1 MPKSMTGFARI
12 EQDGSEGKL
21 YAEARSL
28 NSRYLEVSLKL
39 PRNILG
45 QEQRLRE
52 IARRRIKRGRL
63 DVLVKWDRIDQ
74 GFGSPRVN
82 EEAVKWYVDLAQHL
96 RDAYGLKGDMTVE
109 NMMNMKDIVVYEES
123 QVPEDLLVSAFE
135 LLLTKLNEERSKEGA
150 IIKADLLGRVEN
162 IEMLADEIEKRWP
175 QIITKHAQVLREKLM
190 EVVAG
195 PSVDESRILQE
206 MALYMERLDIAEE
219 IVRLKGHLKNFRD
232 TLESTEEVGRK
243 LDFIIQEM
251 GRETNT
257 IGSKSNDLYI
267 SERVVQIKV
276 ETEKMREQAQNV
288 E

>member
-1 MPKSMTGFARI
+1 MPKSMTGFAKT
-12 EQDGSEGKL
+12 EQEGSEGKL

-63 DVLVKWDRIDQ
+63 DVLVRWDRIDQ
-74 GFGSPRVN
+74 GFGSPKVN
-82 EEAVKWYVDLAQHL
+82 EEAIKWYVDLSRHL
-96 RDAYGLKGDMTVE
+96 KETYGLNGDMTVE
-109 NMMNMKDIVVYEES
+109 SIMNMKDIVVYEES
-123 QVPEDLLVSAFE
+123 QVPEDLLVSTFE
-135 LLLTKLNEERSKEGA
+135 LLLNKLNEERDKEGA
-150 IIKADLLGRVEN
+150 MIKADLLERIQK
-162 IEMLADEIEKRWP
+162 IEGLAGQIEKRWP
-175 QIITKHAQVLREKLM
+175 EIITKHAQLLREKVM

-195 PSVDESRILQE
+195 PTVDEARILQE

-232 TLESTEEVGRK
+232 TLDSTEEVGRK

-251 GRETNT
+251 VRETNT

>member
-1 MPKSMTGFARI
+1 MRKSMTGFAKI
-12 EQDGSEGKL
+12 EQESSEGKL

-52 IARRRIKRGRL
+52 IARKRVKRGRL
-63 DVLVKWDRIDQ
+63 DVLIRWDRIDL
-74 GFGSPRVN
+74 GFGSPKVN

-96 RDAYGLKGDMTVE
+96 RDTYGLKGDLTVE
-109 NMMNMKDIVVYEES
+109 NIMDMKDIVVYEET
-123 QVPEDLLVSAFE
+123 QVPEELLVSTFE
-135 LLLTKLNEERSKEGA
+135 LLLAKLNEERGKEGA
-150 IIKADLLGRVEN
+150 LLKADLLGRLEK
-162 IEMLADEIEKRWP
+162 IGTLADEIERRWP
-175 QIITKHAQVLREKLM
+175 QIIDKHARVLREKIE
-190 EVVAG
+190 EVVSG
-195 PSVDESRILQE
+195 PSIDEGRILQE
-206 MALYMERLDIAEE
+206 MAIYMERLDIAEE
-219 IVRLKGHLKNFRD
+219 IVRLKGHLQNFRD
-232 TLESTEEVGRK
+232 TLDSPEEVGRK
-243 LDFIIQEM
+243 LDFIIQEI

-257 IGSKSNDLYI
+257 IGSKANDLYI

>member
-1 MPKSMTGFARI
+1 MPKSMTGFAKV
-12 EQDGSEGKL
+12 EQEGSEGKL

-63 DVLVKWDRIDQ
+63 DVLIRWDRIEQ

-82 EEAVKWYVDLAQHL
+82 EEAVKWYVDLSRHL
-96 RDAYGLKGDMTVE
+96 KETYGLKGEMTVE
-109 NMMNMKDIVVYEES
+109 NIMNMKDIVVYEES
-123 QVPEDLLVSAFE
+123 QVPEDLLVSTFE
-135 LLLTKLNEERSKEGA
+135 LLLEKLNEERAKEGVM
-150 IIKADLLGRVEN
+150 IKTDLLDRVKK
-162 IEMLADEIEKRWP
+162 IGAFADQIEKRWP
-175 QIITKHAQVLREKLM
+175 EIITRHAQTLREKIM
-190 EVVAG
+190 EVVSG
-195 PSVDESRILQE
+195 PTIDEARVLQE
-206 MALYMERLDIAEE
+206 MALYMERVDIAEE

-232 TLESTEEVGRK
+232 TLDSPEEVGRK

-251 GRETNT
+251 VRETNT

>member
-1 MPKSMTGFARI
+1 MTGFARI
-12 EQDGSEGKL
+12 EQESSEGKL

-28 NSRYLEVSLKL
+28 NSRYLEVSLRL

-63 DVLVKWDRIDQ
+63 DVLVRWDRVDQ
-74 GFGSPRVN
+74 GFGSPKVN
-82 EEAVKWYVDLAQHL
+82 EEAIKWYVDLSRHL
-96 RDAYGLKGDMTVE
+96 KDDYGLKGDMTVE

-123 QVPEDLLVSAFE
+123 QVPEDLLVSTFE

-150 IIKADLLGRVEN
+150 MIKTDLLGRVEK
-162 IEMLADEIEKRWP
+162 IETLADQIEKRWP
-175 QIITKHAQVLREKLM
+175 EIITKHAQILREKVM

-195 PSVDESRILQE
+195 PSVDEGRILQE
-206 MALYMERLDIAEE
+206 MTLYMERLDIAEE

-243 LDFIIQEM
+243 LDFIMQEM

>member
-1 MPKSMTGFARI
+1 MTGFAKI
-12 EQDGSEGKL
+12 EQEGSEGKL

-52 IARRRIKRGRL
+52 IARKRIKRGRL
-63 DVLVKWDRIDQ
+63 DVLIRWDRFDQ
-74 GFGSPRVN
+74 GFGSPKVN

-96 RDAYGLKGDMTVE
+96 KDTYGLKGDMTIE
-109 NMMNMKDIVVYEES
+109 NTMNMKDIVVYEES
-123 QVPEDLLVSAFE
+123 QVPEDLLVSTFE
-135 LLLTKLNEERSKEGA
+135 LLLANLNEERSKEGA
-150 IIKADLLGRVEN
+150 LTKADLLGR
-162 IEMLADEIEKRWP
+162 IEKIGILADEIEKRWP
-175 QIITKHAQVLREKLM
+175 EIIDKHAQILREKIE

-195 PSVDESRILQE
+195 PSIDEGRILQE
-206 MALYMERLDIAEE
+206 MAIYMERLDIAEE

-232 TLESTEEVGRK
+232 TLESPEEVGRK
-243 LDFIIQEM
+243 LDFIIQEI

-257 IGSKSNDLYI
+257 IGSKANDLYI

>member
-12 EQDGSEGKL
+12 EQEGNEGKL

-63 DVLVKWDRIDQ
+63 DVLVRWDRIDQ
-74 GFGSPRVN
+74 GFGSPKVN
-82 EEAVKWYVDLAQHL
+82 EEAIKWYVDLSRHL
-96 RDAYGLKGDMTVE
+96 KDAHGLKGDMTVE
-109 NMMNMKDIVVYEES
+109 NMMNMKDIIVYEES
-123 QVPEDLLVSAFE
+123 QVPEDLLVSTFE
-135 LLLTKLNEERSKEGA
+135 LLLAKLNEERGKEGA
-150 IIKADLLGRVEN
+150 MIKADLLGRVER
-162 IEMLADEIEKRWP
+162 IETLADQIEKRWP
-175 QIITKHAQVLREKLM
+175 EIITKHSQTLREKVM

-195 PSVDESRILQE
+195 PSFDEGRILQE

>member
-12 EQDGSEGKL
+12 EQEGSEGKL

-39 PRNILG
+39 PRNVLG

-52 IARRRIKRGRL
+52 IARRRVKRGRL

-74 GFGSPRVN
+74 GFGSPKVN

-96 RDAYGLKGDMTVE
+96 KDAYGLKGDMTVE
-109 NMMNMKDIVVYEES
+109 NMMSMKDIMVFEES
-123 QVPEDLLVSAFE
+123 QVPEDLLVSTFE
-135 LLLTKLNEERSKEGA
+135 MLLTKLNEERNKEGVL
-150 IIKADLLGRVEN
+150 IKEDLLERLQK
-162 IEMLADEIEKRWP
+162 IAALAEQIEKRWP
-175 QIITKHAQVLREKLM
+175 EIITRHAQLLREKIM

-195 PSVDESRILQE
+195 PTVDEARILQE

-219 IVRLKGHLKNFRD
+219 IVRLKGHLKNFRE
-232 TLESTEEVGRK
+232 TLESPEEVGRK

-251 GRETNT
+251 VRETNT

-276 ETEKMREQAQNV
+276 EIEKMREQAQNV

>member
-1 MPKSMTGFARI
+1 MTGFAKI
-12 EQDGSEGKL
+12 EQEGSEGKL

-63 DVLVKWDRIDQ
+63 DVLVRWDRIDQ

-82 EEAVKWYVDLAQHL
+82 EEAVKWYADLAQHL
-96 RDAYGLKGDMTVE
+96 KDVYGLKGDMTVE
-109 NMMNMKDIVVYEES
+109 NMMNMKDIIVYEES
-123 QVPEDLLVSAFE
+123 QVPEDLLVSTFE
-135 LLLTKLNEERSKEGA
+135 LLLAKLNEERGKEGA
-150 IIKADLLGRVEN
+150 LIKTDLLGRLER
-162 IEMLADEIEKRWP
+162 IGTLADEIEKRWP
-175 QIITKHAQVLREKLM
+175 EIIDKHAQVLREKIE

-195 PSVDESRILQE
+195 PSIDEGRILQE

-232 TLESTEEVGRK
+232 TLESPEEVGRK

>member
-1 MPKSMTGFARI
+1 MPKSMTGFAKI
-12 EQDGSEGKL
+12 EQEGSEGKL

-63 DVLVKWDRIDQ
+63 DVLIRWDRVDQ
-74 GFGSPRVN
+74 AFSSPKIN
-82 EEAVKWYVDLAQHL
+82 EEAIKWYVGLAQHL
-96 RDAYGLKGDMTVE
+96 KDTYGLKGEMTVE
-109 NMMNMKDIVVYEES
+109 NMMSMKDIVVYEES
-123 QVPEDLLVSAFE
+123 QVPEDLLVSTFE
-135 LLLTKLNEERSKEGA
+135 LLLGGLNEERSKEGA
-150 IIKADLLGRVEN
+150 LIKTDLLGRVNN
-162 IEMLADEIEKRWP
+162 IELLVDEIEKRWP
-175 QIITKHAQVLREKLM
+175 EIITKHAEVLREKVM
-190 EVVAG
+190 EVVTG
-195 PSVDESRILQE
+195 PSVDETRILQE

-232 TLESTEEVGRK
+232 SLESPEEVGRK

>member
-12 EQDGSEGKL
+12 EQEGDEGKL

-28 NSRYLEVSLKL
+28 NSRYLEVSLRL

-74 GFGSPRVN
+74 GFGSPKVN

-96 RDAYGLKGDMTVE
+96 KDIYGLKGDMTVE
-109 NMMNMKDIVVYEES
+109 NMMNMKDIVVFEES
-123 QVPEDLLVSAFE
+123 QVPEDLLISTFE
-135 LLLTKLNEERSKEGA
+135 ALLTKLNEERTKEGA
-150 IIKADLLGRVEN
+150 LIEADFLGRLQN
-162 IEMLADEIEKRWP
+162 IGMLADQIEKRWP
-175 QIITKHAQVLREKLM
+175 EIIARHAQILREKIM

-195 PSVDESRILQE
+195 PTVDEARILQE
-206 MALYMERLDIAEE
+206 MALYMERVDIAEE
-219 IVRLKGHLKNFRD
+219 IVRLNGHLKNFRD
-232 TLESTEEVGRK
+232 TLESPEEVGRK

-251 GRETNT
+251 VRETNT

-276 ETEKMREQAQNV
+276 EIEKMREQAQNV

>member
-1 MPKSMTGFARI
+1 MTGFAKI
-12 EQDGSEGKL
+12 EQEGSEGKL

-52 IARRRIKRGRL
+52 IARKRIKRGRL
-63 DVLVKWDRIDQ
+63 DVLIRWDRMDQ
-74 GFGSPRVN
+74 GFGSPKVN

-96 RDAYGLKGDMTVE
+96 KDTYGLEGDMTVE
-109 NMMNMKDIVVYEES
+109 NIMNMKDIVVYEES
-123 QVPEDLLVSAFE
+123 QVPEDLLVSTFE
-135 LLLTKLNEERSKEGA
+135 LLLANLNEERGKEGA
-150 IIKADLLGRVEN
+150 LTKADLVGR
-162 IEMLADEIEKRWP
+162 IEKIEILADEIEKRWP
-175 QIITKHAQVLREKLM
+175 EIIDKHAQILREKIE

-195 PSVDESRILQE
+195 PSIDEGRILQE
-206 MALYMERLDIAEE
+206 MAIYMERLDIAEE
-219 IVRLKGHLKNFRD
+219 IVRLKGHLNNFRD
-232 TLESTEEVGRK
+232 TLESPEEVGRK
-243 LDFIIQEM
+243 LDFIIQEI

-257 IGSKSNDLYI
+257 IGSKANDLYI

>member
-1 MPKSMTGFARI
+1 MPKSMTGFAKI
-12 EQDGSEGKL
+12 EQEGSEGKL

-52 IARRRIKRGRL
+52 IARKRIKRGRL
-63 DVLVKWDRIDQ
+63 DVLIRWDRIDQ
-74 GFGSPRVN
+74 GFGSPKVN

-96 RDAYGLKGDMTVE
+96 KDTYGLKGDMTVE
-109 NMMNMKDIVVYEES
+109 NIMNMKDIVVYEES
-123 QVPEDLLVSAFE
+123 QVPEDLLVSTFE
-135 LLLTKLNEERSKEGA
+135 LLLANLNEERGKEGA
-150 IIKADLLGRVEN
+150 LTKADLLGR
-162 IEMLADEIEKRWP
+162 IEKIGILADEIEKRWP
-175 QIITKHAQVLREKLM
+175 EIIDKHAQILREKIE
-190 EVVAG
+190 EVVTG
-195 PSVDESRILQE
+195 PSIDEGRILQE
-206 MALYMERLDIAEE
+206 MAIYMERLDIAEE
-219 IVRLKGHLKNFRD
+219 IVRLKGHLNNFRD
-232 TLESTEEVGRK
+232 TLESPEEVGRK
-243 LDFIIQEM
+243 LDFIIQEI

-257 IGSKSNDLYI
+257 IGSKANDLYI